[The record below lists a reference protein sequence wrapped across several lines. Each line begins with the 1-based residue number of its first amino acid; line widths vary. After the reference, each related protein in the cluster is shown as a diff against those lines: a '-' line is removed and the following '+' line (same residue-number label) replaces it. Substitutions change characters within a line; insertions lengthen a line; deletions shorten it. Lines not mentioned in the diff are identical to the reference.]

1 MLISLKLEKNEK
13 VGSAFDQSYETA
25 YAKICPDPEN
35 AVHEIVPPT
44 PPGPHPF
51 NLCFESLSLQSA
63 CLGEMGTKNGTI
75 RLIRQLRMFHVE
87 DETKLR

>member
-1 MLISLKLEKNEK
+1 MDYKLANT
-13 VGSAFDQSYETA
+13 FDQSYETA

-35 AVHEIVPPT
+35 EVHEIVPPT

-63 CLGEMGTKNGTI
+63 CLREKIPEMERSI
-75 RLIRQLRMFHVE
+75 
-87 DETKLR
+87 